1 VSRDLPAGRG
11 ALTAGATPPEPPLY
25 RPFALLAVGTALG
38 AGVPLGVWMLTRLYW
53 GGGPIPPPWLLL
65 HAHLQIFG
73 LFGVLLVGVAH
84 HLVPRFAGRVVP
96 HRAPV
101 LFRLLAGGLVVR
113 AAGTA
118 VSSPALVAAATLLE
132 AAAFALFAGWL
143 WRSLASPPLAL
154 VRRHLAA
161 ASGWLVVALLVEAAL
176 RGLAMAAGQDGPD
189 PRGMRGAYAMALLGG
204 VGGFM
209 LGVLLRA
216 APMFVAGWQV
226 PAALAAA
233 APWTLG
239 LGLVLAVAGEAGGGA
254 PSAVA
259 LARLGEAVAVGTI
272 AAAALTG
279 GALGRPGAR
288 RSLLARGGPELW
300 LFRLAVLSATMAA
313 LGSLAAVAIAWQ
325 GIPLGLLADALRH
338 LVTVGFL
345 TSIVVAMAF
354 RLVPAFEGVPVRWPR
369 LRALTFAA
377 LVAAV
382 GLRSGEVLADFVW
395 AGILPWLP
403 LSGLLVWLALAAVL
417 GTLLAA
423 VRDTRPASS
432 RSPA

>member
-1 VSRDLPAGRG
+1 
-11 ALTAGATPPEPPLY
+11 
-25 RPFALLAVGTALG
+25 
-38 AGVPLGVWMLTRLYW
+38 MLTRLYW
-53 GGGPIPPPWLLL
+53 GGGPVPPPWLLL

-84 HLVPRFAGRVVP
+84 DLVPRFAGGAVP

-101 LFRLLAGGLVVR
+101 LFWLLAGGLLTR

-118 VSSPALVAAATLLE
+118 LAWPAVVAGATLLE
-132 AAAFALFAGWL
+132 AGAFALFAVWL
-143 WRSLASPPLAL
+143 WRVLAAPPLVL
-154 VRRHLAA
+154 TRRHLVAA
-161 ASGWLVVALLVEAAL
+161 AAWLAVALAVEAAL
-176 RGLAMAAGQDGPD
+176 RALAVDDGTPD
-189 PRGMRGAYAMALLGG
+189 PRGMRGVYAMALLGG

-226 PAALAAA
+226 PPGLARV

-239 LGLVLAVAGEAGGGA
+239 LGLVLTVAGEAGGGA
-254 PSAVA
+254 PRAVA
-259 LARLGEAVAVGTI
+259 LARLGEAAAIGTI
-272 AAAALTG
+272 AATALAG
-279 GALGRPGAR
+279 GALGRPGAP

-300 LFRLAVLSATMAA
+300 LFRLAVGSATVAA
-313 LGSLAAVAIAWQ
+313 LGSLVAAAIAWR

-354 RLVPAFEGVPVRWPR
+354 RLVAAFEGGPAPRPR
-369 LRALTFAA
+369 LRALAFYAVLA
-377 LVAAV
+377 GVA
-382 GLRSGEVLADFVW
+382 LRSAEVLADWVW

-403 LSGLLVWLALAAVL
+403 LSGALVWLALATVL
-417 GTLLAA
+417 VSLLGAIRSRRDAGVPAGHPRGTAKA
-423 VRDTRPASS
+423 GTPADGP
-432 RSPA
+432 RG